1 MNHWLESM
9 QHLQLSEPL
18 LAGGV
23 EAVLQGW
30 KAPSA
35 FVGRLC
41 TEAERWHA
49 ALGDLHSS
57 VSPAGIMRA
66 RSVPVLR
73 AESKPRQ

>member
-9 QHLQLSEPL
+9 QHLQLSEAL

-23 EAVLQGW
+23 DAVLQGW
-30 KAPSA
+30 KPPSVFIGKLA
-35 FVGRLC
+35 

-49 ALGDLHSS
+49 ALRDMHSS
-57 VSPAGIMRA
+57 VGPAGIMRS
-66 RSVPVLR
+66 RTLPVLR

>member
-9 QHLQLSEPL
+9 QHLQLSEAL
-18 LAGGV
+18 VAGGV
-23 EAVLQGW
+23 DAVLQGW

-35 FVGRLC
+35 FIGRLC

-49 ALGDLHSS
+49 AFRDMHSS

-66 RSVPVLR
+66 RTVTVLR

>member
-9 QHLQLSEPL
+9 QHLQLSEAL
-18 LAGGV
+18 LTGGV
-23 EAVLQGW
+23 DAVLQGW
-30 KAPSA
+30 KAPSS

-41 TEAERWHA
+41 NEAERWHA
-49 ALGDLHSS
+49 AIRDLQSS

-66 RSVPVLR
+66 RTRPVLR